1 MHDPRKWWTWLQHMD
16 GIIVK
21 HTSNCLNLLPAGT
34 SFIFKLVESLKEN

>member
-1 MHDPRKWWTWLQHMD
+1 MTQENDGLAWLQHMD

-34 SFIFKLVESLKEN
+34 SFFSF